1 MNYIRHLN
9 AVMVRFTEDDRL
21 RPSHISLYLA
31 LFQLWNANRF
41 RNPLSISR
49 GEVMRVSKIGSMA
62 TYHKCLKHLH
72 EYGYLE
78 YLPSFNPLVGSQVN
92 LYTFETGSVQ
102 VVEQDPTKSETG
114 TVQVVKPYINS
125 INKEKQSKGEKGS
138 QAPFAPPSVEEV
150 MDFFKEAAAG
160 RGDGPETAGQDD
172 EQEAR
177 RFYNHYEANGWRVG
191 QNEMQNWRAAAGNWL
206 LKAPAFNARKKQA
219 VRHNDASPSRYLNA
233 NQHKDYDEPL

>member
-49 GEVMRVSKIGSMA
+49 GEVMRVSKIGSVA
-62 TYHKCLKHLH
+62 TYHRCIKHLH

-92 LYTFETGSVQ
+92 LFTFETASEQ
-102 VVEQDPTKSETG
+102 VTEQPRTKSETASE
-114 TVQVVKPYINS
+114 QLMRPYINS

-138 QAPFAPPSVEEV
+138 TAPFAPPSVEEV
-150 MDFFKEAAAG
+150 MNFFKEAAAG
-160 RGDGPETAGQDD
+160 RGKDFGWGGQDS

-177 RFYNHYEANGWRVG
+177 RFHNHYEANGWRVG
-191 QNEMQNWRAAAGNWL
+191 QNQMQNWRAAAENWL
-206 LKAPAFNARKKQA
+206 LKAPAFNAREKQ
-219 VRHNDASPSRYLNA
+219 VDRPRSTSSSHYLNA